1 MQGQPVEKSKRVWE
15 KPIQRDETH
24 FAESDKMTYIPATIL
39 AVEKQLGRPGR
50 HRVFVRILLRKYR
63 GSFNALKFG
72 ENKPLMGVLSKRTTR
87 PYLLPRSQ
95 PQSGAVIPVV
105 DDSVN
110 YATLADF
117 SGFQPYPTL
126 WVQMNRNGC
135 FVVLPKLS
143 SRAWEIKP
151 ACATS
156 VMAYAGYFRGYGNW
170 PVSFT

>member
-95 PQSGAVIPVV
+95 PQSGAVVPVV
-105 DDSVN
+105 DDSVKRN
-110 YATLADF
+110 F
-117 SGFQPYPTL
+117 SRL
-126 WVQMNRNGC
+126 LK
-135 FVVLPKLS
+135 LPALTHIMGPDEPQ
-143 SRAWEIKP
+143 RLFR
-151 ACATS
+151 CAS
-156 VMAYAGYFRGYGNW
+156 QAFLPSMGNKTG
-170 PVSFT
+170 VRH